1 MQIMESLQMVKE
13 QLKVK
18 TIELRKI
25 HEEKGR
31 IDKKIKDL
39 MTFNQGEVKK
49 LKKVISEKDEVIK
62 EKEVE
67 VQSARM
73 SKNAAFEQEKIKAAL
88 KAEKLGIAIESDEE
102 KVVKD
107 SDSELLE
114 TIDQLTQRTKLLR
127 ERIDLEK
134 KNNKRFQ
141 KEKGVLLKELKRLRQ
156 DTNSI
161 DNLKERIE
169 AMKKELKKAKTT
181 SMTSSGVTD
190 EIVQEKDALLKKY
203 EDMLY
208 GNVEAGEEGMLPAE
222 IIQELKEDVQ
232 SLEKERKDLL
242 VELEMLKED
251 NAEIEMKL
259 NLAEMEKGK
268 GEGDHRQAQDGRS
281 AATAEFSAGLENFLI
296 TYADMITL
304 LLVIFVLMYSVSK
317 LDENRFAEAMSS
329 FQEKRMRIES
339 VNVRLNK
346 KEMKMLERVRE
357 MVKDNI
363 DPELLK
369 RGDTRTILKR
379 LSSSELFAPGDSLLK
394 DGAEQLIIDTIGEDM
409 QEGVKQVMI
418 DGHTDNVPMKSFKF
432 PSNWELS
439 SARAAQV
446 GHILISKMRFPPERL
461 VVAGY
466 GEFRPLKPNTNDD
479 NRAMNR
485 RVEIK
490 ILKDHKVAE
499 EEDRKRR
506 AGVGSTNVLKGD
518 ETPPPAGTSPKPT
531 QAPGAPATQTAPPN
545 KGG

>member
-18 TIELRKI
+18 TIELKKI

-62 EKEVE
+62 EKELE

-88 KAEKLGIAIESDEE
+88 KAEKLGIAIESDDE

-156 DTNSI
+156 DTSSI

-242 VELEMLKED
+242 VELEML
-251 NAEIEMKL
+251 
-259 NLAEMEKGK
+259 
-268 GEGDHRQAQDGRS
+268 
-281 AATAEFSAGLENFLI
+281 
-296 TYADMITL
+296 
-304 LLVIFVLMYSVSK
+304 
-317 LDENRFAEAMSS
+317 
-329 FQEKRMRIES
+329 
-339 VNVRLNK
+339 
-346 KEMKMLERVRE
+346 
-357 MVKDNI
+357 
-363 DPELLK
+363 
-369 RGDTRTILKR
+369 
-379 LSSSELFAPGDSLLK
+379 
-394 DGAEQLIIDTIGEDM
+394 
-409 QEGVKQVMI
+409 
-418 DGHTDNVPMKSFKF
+418 
-432 PSNWELS
+432 
-439 SARAAQV
+439 
-446 GHILISKMRFPPERL
+446 
-461 VVAGY
+461 
-466 GEFRPLKPNTNDD
+466 
-479 NRAMNR
+479 
-485 RVEIK
+485 
-490 ILKDHKVAE
+490 
-499 EEDRKRR
+499 
-506 AGVGSTNVLKGD
+506 
-518 ETPPPAGTSPKPT
+518 
-531 QAPGAPATQTAPPN
+531 
-545 KGG
+545 